1 MGMLGVYMLADEA
14 TMNKLTDD
22 DDLFE
27 AVEEY
32 GDEESTETYDIDKL
46 WDGLHFLLTGVS
58 AQDPIEGNKLSEFV
72 VGTYVFDCDD
82 FIAYTDPEN
91 IPGIVKAINEVEI
104 DVLLQNADVSK
115 FKKAKIYPNIW
126 LKKDEESL
134 KQELKQEFLN
144 LKAFYQKALNAQT
157 GVLVS
162 IY

>member
-14 TMNKLTDD
+14 TMNKLTGD

-58 AQDPIEGNKLSEFV
+58 AQNPIEGNKLSEFV

-82 FIAYTDPEN
+82 FIAYTDPKN
-91 IPGIVKAINEVEI
+91 IPEIIKAINEVEI
-104 DVLLQNADVSK
+104 DVLLQNADISK

-126 LKKDEESL
+126 IKKNEESL

-144 LKAFYQKALNAQT
+144 LKDFYEKALNAQT